1 MASTTPTHVVII
13 GGSFGGLGL
22 ANKLLETPSIKV
34 TLINPSDSFYF
45 NIAAPRIL
53 AKPAT
58 PIEKVLLPIANTFK
72 GKKNFEFVL
81 GSVTSVD
88 FEAKSVSVG
97 AGETISYD
105 YLVIASGSTTPETK
119 EAGGLPFKETGSND
133 LKASI
138 EKAQKQIADAKTI
151 IIGGGGTVGVET
163 SGEIKEA
170 YPETKVTLIHGGSRV
185 LDFLK
190 ESASKAAAANLK
202 GLGVEIVTGTK
213 VQDAK
218 RVEGGWQVTTSDGKT
233 LKADLYISALGV
245 VPNSSFLPKQI
256 LDEAGWVKVSPKLEV
271 EGAKDVFAIGD
282 ITTFKARYASKTIDM
297 VPILAGN
304 LKAVIA
310 GGAAATEY
318 KGNEKVIAFVP
329 TGSKSGTGQMGGFVV
344 WSWMVVMAKAK
355 GYLIDKAASFIGVK

>member
-34 TLINPSDSFYF
+34 TVINPSESFYF
-45 NIAAPRIL
+45 NISAPRVL
-53 AKPAT
+53 AKPSV
-58 PIEKVLLPIANTFK
+58 PIDKIVVPITTTFK
-72 GKKNFEFVL
+72 DKKNFEFVL

-88 FEAKSVSVG
+88 FEGKSVTLE
-97 AGETISYD
+97 AGQTISYN
-105 YLVIASGSTTPETK
+105 YLVIASGSSTPENKT
-119 EAGGLPFKETGSND
+119 EGGIPFKETGSND
-133 LKASI
+133 LKSSI

-151 IIGGGGTVGVET
+151 IVGGGGTLGVET
-163 SGEIKEA
+163 SAEIKEG
-170 YPETKVTLIHGGSRV
+170 YPETKVTLIHGGSRI

-202 GLGVEIVTGTK
+202 GLGVEILTSTK

-218 RVEGGWQVTTSDGKT
+218 RVEGGWEVTTSDGKV
-233 LKADLYISALGV
+233 LKTDLYIAALGV

-256 LDEAGWVKVSPKLEV
+256 LDEEGWVKVSSKLEV
-271 EGAKDVFAIGD
+271 EGVKDVFAIGD
-282 ITTFKARYASKTIDM
+282 ITTFKARYASKTIDQ

-318 KGNEKVIAFVP
+318 KPGNTVMAFVP
-329 TGSKSGTGQMGGFVV
+329 TGSKSGTGQMGFFVV
-344 WSWMVVMAKAK
+344 WSWMVVMAKGK
-355 GYLIDKAASFIGVK
+355 NYFVDKVISFIGFK